1 MEVEP
6 DSSPSAFQHLK
17 QAPEDPI
24 IGVTTAYHTD
34 ASPVKLN
41 VGEGKPYVPR
51 VVQEAELR
59 LSNDLSRNK
68 DYLPITGNPQFTQ
81 LSAKLIFGADSPA
94 LNQKRVCTVQCL
106 SGTGS
111 IRVGAEFL
119 AKHYAH
125 KIVYIPIPT
134 WGNHPTIFT
143 VAGLQILQLICP
155 GSDVV
160 GFNGPLFLAR
170 ESGYEIGAA
179 LSFNLEKFPIVNALV
194 FEQLEEESIEV
205 RLLRDL
211 TAAPSGVVVVLHA
224 CAHNPT
230 GVDPTADQWK
240 GIQKLIRGKNMLPF
254 FDCAYQGFASGNLD
268 KDAFTVRLF
277 AGDGG
282 ECFVAQSYAK
292 NMGLYGE
299 RVGALSMVCGS
310 ELVAKRVESQVK
322 LIIRPMYST
331 PPIHGAAVA
340 ATVLGDRELFNE
352 WKADLQGMADRI
364 MHMRHLL
371 HEALKDRGTPGDW
384 THIIKQIGM
393 FSFTGL
399 TKEQVAFI
407 TNKFHIYITFDGR
420 VSMAGLSV
428 QTVPYLAEAIHT
440 AVTTVL
446 E

>member
-24 IGVTTAYHTD
+24 IGVTTAYHKD

-41 VGEGKPYVPR
+41 VGVGAYRCEEGKPYVPR
-51 VVQEAELR
+51 VVREAELR
-59 LSNDLSRNK
+59 LLNDLSRNK
-68 DYLPITGNPQFTQ
+68 EYLPITGNPQFTQ

-143 VAGLQILQLICP
+143 VAGLQVKSYTYFDPNTRGL
-155 GSDVV
+155 
-160 GFNGPLFLAR
+160 N
-170 ESGYEIGAA
+170 YEG
-179 LSFNLEKFPIVNALV
+179 
-194 FEQLEEESIEV
+194 
-205 RLLRDL
+205 LLHDL

-240 GIQKLIRGKNMLPF
+240 GILKLIRGKNMLPF

-268 KDAFTVRLF
+268 KDAFAVRLF

-299 RVGALSMVCGS
+299 RVGALSMQLVW
-310 ELVAKRVESQVK
+310 LVAHRVCFILCSV
-322 LIIRPMYST
+322 
-331 PPIHGAAVA
+331 
-340 ATVLGDRELFNE
+340 EL
-352 WKADLQGMADRI
+352 
-364 MHMRHLL
+364 
-371 HEALKDRGTPGDW
+371 
-384 THIIKQIGM
+384 
-393 FSFTGL
+393 
-399 TKEQVAFI
+399 
-407 TNKFHIYITFDGR
+407 
-420 VSMAGLSV
+420 
-428 QTVPYLAEAIHT
+428 
-440 AVTTVL
+440 
-446 E
+446 